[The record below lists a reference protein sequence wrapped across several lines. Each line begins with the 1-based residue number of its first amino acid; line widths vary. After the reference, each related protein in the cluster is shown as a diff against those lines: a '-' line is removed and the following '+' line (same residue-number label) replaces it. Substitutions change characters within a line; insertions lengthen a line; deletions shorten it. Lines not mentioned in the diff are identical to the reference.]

1 MLNGKSQI
9 DAVLS
14 ALAEQLE
21 REGVM
26 NLSLLVCGGAALN
39 VLGFVHRTTR
49 DIDIVAEIVTNEE
62 GVITLRS
69 VESLPSALSVAALRV
84 QRDFNLPD
92 GWLNAGPTSILRFGL
107 PAGLMD
113 RVVPRNY
120 GKSLIVHY
128 LGRYDQ
134 IHFKLYAVADQ
145 GPGKHLDD
153 LLALRPT
160 RMEIESAALW
170 CFTHDVSK
178 AFRTVLKECLSQIG
192 YPDVAEKL

>member
-1 MLNGKSQI
+1 MLSGKSRI
-9 DAVLS
+9 DEVLS

-21 REGVM
+21 RGGADR
-26 NLSLLVCGGAALN
+26 LSLLVCGGATLN
-39 VLGFVHRTTR
+39 VLGFIDRTTR
-49 DIDIVAEIVTNEE
+49 DIDIVAEISIDEE
-62 GVITLRS
+62 GRISLRS
-69 VESLPSALSVAALRV
+69 AEPLPPALSSAALHV

-113 RVVPRNY
+113 RVVTKSY
-120 GKSLIVHY
+120 GKSLVVSY

-160 RMEIESAALW
+160 REELESAALW
-170 CFTHDVSK
+170 CLTHDVSEG
-178 AFRTVLKECLSQIG
+178 FRIVLKQCLSQIG
-192 YPDVAEKL
+192 YPNVAEKL

>member
-1 MLNGKSQI
+1 MLSGKSQI

-26 NLSLLVCGGAALN
+26 RLSLLVCGGAALN
-39 VLGFVHRTTR
+39 MLGFVHRTTR
-49 DIDIVAEIVTNEE
+49 DVDIVAEIVTDED
-62 GVITLRS
+62 GGITLRS
-69 VESLPSALSVAALRV
+69 VEPLPSALSLAALRV

-120 GKSLIVHY
+120 GKSLVVNY

-145 GPGKHLDD
+145 GPSKHLDD
-153 LLALRPT
+153 LLALKPT
-160 RMEIESAALW
+160 EEEMESASLW
-170 CFTHDVSK
+170 CITHDPSE
-178 AFRTVLKECLSQIG
+178 AFLIVLKDCLSQIG
-192 YPDVAEKL
+192 YPNVAEKL

>member
-1 MLNGKSQI
+1 MLSGKSEI

-26 NLSLLVCGGAALN
+26 SLSLLVCRGAALN

-49 DIDIVAEIVTNEE
+49 DIDIVAEIATDEE
-62 GVITLRS
+62 GGITLRS
-69 VESLPSALSVAALRV
+69 VEPLPSALSVAALRV

-107 PAGLMD
+107 PAGLMG

-120 GKSLIVHY
+120 GKSLIVNY

-145 GPGKHLDD
+145 GPSKHLDD

-160 RMEIESAALW
+160 GMEIESAAFW
-170 CFTHDVSK
+170 CLTHDVSK
-178 AFRTVLKECLSQIG
+178 AFRTVLKDCLSQIG
-192 YPDVAEKL
+192 YPNVAEKL